1 MSKGEPAVSRF
12 VNAVMTQWRMCK
24 QSSRMQACVRKALSE
39 LPDQACGLL
48 LGELL
53 QVKVLPDATPDIQ
66 AYFPMHHRHQARIR
80 HIMHPRERTQVLLVL
95 GASHFEETP
104 AEPLE
109 DQLRAQFERI
119 LPYLRDPKARSE
131 RVGVQQER
139 RADNWDRS
147 ALDRRLKALMANGP
161 QR

>member
-1 MSKGEPAVSRF
+1 
-12 VNAVMTQWRMCK
+12 
-24 QSSRMQACVRKALSE
+24 
-39 LPDQACGLL
+39 
-48 LGELL
+48 
-53 QVKVLPDATPDIQ
+53 
-66 AYFPMHHRHQARIR
+66 MHHRHQARIR

-104 AEPLE
+104 AELLE
-109 DQLRAQFERI
+109 DQLRAQLERI
-119 LPYLRDPKARSE
+119 LPFLRGPKTRSE
-131 RVGVQQER
+131 RVVAQPAP